1 MSKNHE
7 IGNKIE
13 MQILILFTNLMVFG
27 HGYLVRSGKSAFQWV

>member
-13 MQILILFTNLMVFG
+13 MQILILFANLMVFG
-27 HGYLVRSGKSAFQWV
+27 RRYLVPIGRSAFQWV

>member
-13 MQILILFTNLMVFG
+13 MQISILFANLMVFG
-27 HGYLVRSGKSAFQWV
+27 HGYLVPSGSSAFQGV